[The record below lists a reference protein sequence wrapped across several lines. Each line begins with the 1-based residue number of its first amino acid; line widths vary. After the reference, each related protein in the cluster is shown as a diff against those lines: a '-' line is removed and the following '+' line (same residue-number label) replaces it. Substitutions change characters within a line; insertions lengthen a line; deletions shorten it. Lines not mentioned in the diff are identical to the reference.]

1 MLLSRLHAVNFRQ
14 YETLDLRFKEGI
26 TGIVGKNGAGKST
39 ILEAV
44 LWCLFGV
51 RAARTDKEGI
61 RRQAASENDSCSVD
75 LEFILAGK
83 AYTLSRSLVGR
94 NYRSEAKL
102 TFEGQLDAVTTREV
116 DDYVV
121 RLIGL
126 NLKGFL
132 SSFFARQ
139 KELNALSDARP
150 ADRKD
155 HLAKMLG
162 VGRLDSAILLLKE
175 EIKSVRQ
182 KIDVLSGLQIDPQAV
197 GEALNGKKAEIDATE
212 KAKAGYQEGLDR
224 LQAEI
229 VQRESRLAAW
239 REKEQEYN
247 RLENECAALTAR
259 LEAIQK
265 DIDRLSKELSEIV
278 EIGRSLESFT
288 PKISGIAELEK
299 RVADLR
305 QFKLLA
311 EEKGRLERDLS
322 DLERELAARA
332 EKKTALENEI
342 EKLMEFVLTGAW
354 LKNEISGS
362 EKVLERLREGYQQIS
377 GEVRVIEDNLK
388 VLSAQ
393 KAEIK
398 DLGPEA
404 SCKMCLRPFAGELDE
419 IERHFDEEIL
429 SLEQKL
435 APLRG
440 RLTKID
446 ADGKAL
452 KLEIQHKKA
461 RAEKLSLKSQEMASA
476 DATVKASTEMIA
488 EGQKRMDGIRRR
500 LKEIGEVIY
509 DPEALTHAETELGKK
524 QKERDEYIRLAE
536 RAARR
541 PDIEKE
547 IKDSS
552 DGLGNLKAKLEAN
565 LAEKTALG
573 FDREVYRQ
581 ALTDLDRTREQA
593 AETRLE
599 IERIDGRI
607 RLLASEAGG
616 LARQLMEFERS
627 RQEIG
632 RLREELTY
640 LEKVSLIF
648 GEFRVHIIGRIRPA
662 LSKRTSQL
670 FYEMTGGRYQEIEL
684 DEDYS
689 LQIYDRGE
697 RFPIS
702 RFSGGE
708 IDLANLCF
716 RLAISVEMAATAGIE
731 QSFIILDEIFG
742 SQDTDRQRMIF
753 DGLGRLK
760 KRFRQIITISHI
772 DDVKEMAENI
782 IRVEV
787 DSSGISHATA
797 VENS

>member
-1 MLLSRLHAVNFRQ
+1 M
-14 YETLDLRFKEGI
+14 
-26 TGIVGKNGAGKST
+26 GKNGAGKST

-61 RRQAASENDSCSVD
+61 RRQAASENDPCSVE

-94 NYRSEAKL
+94 NYRSEARL

-162 VGRLDSAILLLKE
+162 VGRLDGAILLLKE

-182 KIDVLSGLQIDPQAV
+182 KIDILSGLQIDPEAV
-197 GEALNGKKAEIDATE
+197 GEALNGKKAEIAAAE
-212 KAKAGYQEGLDR
+212 KAKAGYREGLDR

-229 VQRESRLAAW
+229 VQRENRMAAW

-247 RLENECAALTAR
+247 RLENERAALTAR
-259 LEAIQK
+259 MEAIQK
-265 DIDRLSKELSEIV
+265 DIDRLLKELGELEKIA
-278 EIGRSLESFT
+278 RSMESYT
-288 PKISGIAELEK
+288 PEISGITELEK

-322 DLERELAARA
+322 VLERESVARA
-332 EKKTALENEI
+332 EKKGALEGEVAGLAGVIEGKQKLETEI
-342 EKLMEFVLTGAW
+342 LTG
-354 LKNEISGS
+354 ES
-362 EKVLERLREGYQQIS
+362 ELDRLREERQRIS
-377 GEVRVIEDNLK
+377 GELGVVEESLK
-388 VLSAQ
+388 TLVSQ
-393 KAEIK
+393 KSEIK
-398 DLGPEA
+398 ELGPEA
-404 SCKMCLRPFAGELDE
+404 SCRMCLRPFAGELDE

-429 SLEQKL
+429 SLRQKAGPLTARL
-435 APLRG
+435 AA
-440 RLTKID
+440 ID
-446 ADGKAL
+446 GEGKAL
-452 KLEIQHKKA
+452 KLDIQGKKGRLERLNLDA
-461 RAEKLSLKSQEMASA
+461 QKL
-476 DATVKASTEMIA
+476 ASTKATLAALIGSIA
-488 EGQKRMDGIRRR
+488 DGQRRAQEVAGR
-500 LKEIGEVIY
+500 LGAIGEVSF
-509 DPEALTHAETELGKK
+509 DPAELIRNESELVQKK
-524 QKERDEYIRLAE
+524 RDREQYVRLAE

-547 IKDSS
+547 IKDSN

-565 LAEKTALG
+565 LAEKTTLG
-573 FDREVYRQ
+573 FDRDVYRQ
-581 ALTDLDRTREQA
+581 ALTELDRTREQA

-599 IERIDGRI
+599 IERIDGSI
-607 RLLASEAGG
+607 RLLASEADG
-616 LARQLMEFERS
+616 LARQLAEFERS
-627 RQEIG
+627 RQEIS

-689 LQIYDRGE
+689 LQIFDRGE
-697 RFPIS
+697 RFPIT

-753 DGLGRLK
+753 EGLGRLK
-760 KRFRQIITISHI
+760 KRFRQIVTISHI

-782 IRVEV
+782 ILVEV